1 MAGPGGTERKGAVLV
16 GGFVIAALI
25 LAVAAA
31 LFFGAG
37 RLFEQRLVVVSY
49 FDGSVGGLSIG
60 APVSFRGV
68 PVGRVERIQLQIMPK
83 EVSAQIA
90 VYMSLEPGV
99 VRLPDGQQTVLQV
112 PDFDRLNEIGLRA
125 QLVTLSLITGQLG
138 IQLDFRPE
146 TPARLL
152 ALDKTVPEIA
162 SIRSE
167 IQAVKDTIAEL
178 PLRDAVDKLIGT
190 LTAVQSLADVA
201 SKELGGMSDRV
212 GTTMDRLDDSL
223 DMATVVL
230 LGLEEE
236 VRTALRSVT
245 ALSDGAG
252 AEVGTTAA
260 DVRKV
265 LENADRT
272 LAQLSALTKTL
283 NQTIDGRSVL
293 RQDAESA
300 IRDLAVATR
309 ALRSFAEAIER
320 EPNLLILGR

>member
-16 GGFVIAALI
+16 GGFVIAALAV
-25 LAVAAA
+25 AVAAA

-37 RLFEQRLVVVSY
+37 RLWEQRLVVVSY
-49 FDGSVGGLSIG
+49 FDGSVGGLNIG

-68 PVGRVERIQLQIMPK
+68 PVGRVERIQLQVVP
-83 EVSAQIA
+83 EDVSAQIA

-99 VRLPDGQQTVLQV
+99 VRLPNGQETLLQV
-112 PDFDRLNEIGLRA
+112 PDFDKLGEIGLRA

-152 ALDKTVPEIA
+152 GLDDTVPEIA

-178 PLRDAVDKLIGT
+178 PLQEAVGKLIST
-190 LTAVQSLADVA
+190 LTAVQRLSDIAAD
-201 SKELGGMSDRV
+201 ELSGMSGRV

-236 VRTALRSVT
+236 TRTALRSVT

-272 LAQLSALTKTL
+272 LVELSTLTQTL
-283 NQTIDGRSVL
+283 NQTINGRSVL
-293 RQDAESA
+293 RQDVEAA
-300 IRDLAVATR
+300 ARDLAVATR
-309 ALRSFAEAIER
+309 ALRSFAETIER

>member
-1 MAGPGGTERKGAVLV
+1 MAGSGGAQRKGAVLV
-16 GGFVIAALI
+16 GGFVIAAI
-25 LAVAAA
+25 ALAVAAA

-37 RLFEQRLVVVSY
+37 RLWQQRLIVVSY

-68 PVGRVERIQLQIMPK
+68 PVGRVDRIQLQIVPE
-83 EVSAQIA
+83 EVAAQIA
-90 VYMSLEPGV
+90 VYMSLEPDV
-99 VRLPDGQQTVLQV
+99 VRLPDGSQTVLEV
-112 PDFDRLNEIGLRA
+112 PDFDKLDRLGLRA

-146 TPARLL
+146 APARLL
-152 ALDKTVPEIA
+152 GLDDTVPEIA

-178 PLRDAVDKLIGT
+178 PLREAVERLIGA
-190 LTAVQSLADVA
+190 LTAAQRLSDIAAD
-201 SKELGGMSDRV
+201 ELSGMSGRV
-212 GTTMDRLDDSL
+212 GATMDRLDDSL

-236 VRTALRSVT
+236 TRTALRSVT
-245 ALSDGAG
+245 ALSDGTG
-252 AEVGTTAA
+252 DEVGATAA
-260 DVRKV
+260 DIRKV

-272 LAQLSALTKTL
+272 LAELSTLTRTL

-293 RQDAESA
+293 RQDVESA
-300 IRDLAVATR
+300 ARDLAVATR
-309 ALRSFAEAIER
+309 ALRSFAETIER

>member
-1 MAGPGGTERKGAVLV
+1 MAGPDGTERKGAVLV
-16 GGFVIAALI
+16 GGFVIAALAV
-25 LAVAAA
+25 AVAAA

-37 RLFEQRLVVVSY
+37 RLWEQRLVVVSY

-68 PVGRVERIQLQIMPK
+68 PVGRVERIQLQIVP
-83 EVSAQIA
+83 EDVSAQIA

-99 VRLPDGQQTVLQV
+99 VRLPNGQETVLQV
-112 PDFDRLNEIGLRA
+112 PDFDKLGEIGLRA

-152 ALDKTVPEIA
+152 GLDDTVPEIA

-178 PLRDAVDKLIGT
+178 PLQEAVKKLIGT
-190 LTAVQSLADVA
+190 LTAVQRLSDIAAD
-201 SKELGGMSDRV
+201 ELSGMSGRV

-236 VRTALRSVT
+236 TRTALRSVT

-272 LAQLSALTKTL
+272 LVELSTLTQTL
-283 NQTIDGRSVL
+283 NQTINGRSVL
-293 RQDAESA
+293 RQDVEAA
-300 IRDLAVATR
+300 ARDLAVATR
-309 ALRSFAEAIER
+309 ALRSFAETIER

>member
-16 GGFVIAALI
+16 GGFVIAALAV
-25 LAVAAA
+25 AVAAA

-37 RLFEQRLVVVSY
+37 RLWEQRLVVVSY
-49 FDGSVGGLSIG
+49 FDGSVGGLNIG

-68 PVGRVERIQLQIMPK
+68 PVGRVERIQLQVVP
-83 EVSAQIA
+83 EDVSAQIA

-99 VRLPDGQQTVLQV
+99 VRLPNGQETLLQV
-112 PDFDRLNEIGLRA
+112 PDFDKLGEIGLRA

-152 ALDKTVPEIA
+152 GLDDTVPEIA

-178 PLRDAVDKLIGT
+178 PLQEAVGKLIST
-190 LTAVQSLADVA
+190 LTAVQRLSDIAAD
-201 SKELGGMSDRV
+201 ELSGMSGRV

-272 LAQLSALTKTL
+272 LVELSTLTQTL
-283 NQTIDGRSVL
+283 NQTINGRSVL
-293 RQDAESA
+293 RQDVEAA
-300 IRDLAVATR
+300 ARDLAVATR
-309 ALRSFAEAIER
+309 ALRSFAETIER

>member
-1 MAGPGGTERKGAVLV
+1 MAVGTERKGAVLV
-16 GGFVIAALI
+16 GGFVIAAI
-25 LAVAAA
+25 ALAVAAA

-37 RLFEQRLVVVSY
+37 RLWEQRLIAVSY

-68 PVGRVERIQLQIMPK
+68 PVGRVERIQLQISPG
-83 EVSAQIA
+83 EASAQIA
-90 VYMSLEPGV
+90 VYMSLETDV
-99 VRLPDGQQTVLQV
+99 VRLPNGNQAMLQV
-112 PDFDRLNEIGLRA
+112 PDFDKLGELGLRA

-138 IQLDFRPE
+138 VQLDFRPE
-146 TPARLL
+146 TPERLL
-152 ALDKTVPEIA
+152 ALDDSVPEIA

-178 PLRDAVDKLIGT
+178 PLREAVDKLIGT
-190 LTAVQSLADVA
+190 LTAVQRLADIA
-201 SKELGGMSDRV
+201 AEEMGGMSGRV

-252 AEVGTTAA
+252 EEVGATAA

-272 LAQLSALTKTL
+272 LAQLSALTETL
-283 NQTIDGRSVL
+283 NQTVDGRSVL

-320 EPNLLILGR
+320 DPNLLILGR

>member
-16 GGFVIAALI
+16 GGFVIAALAV
-25 LAVAAA
+25 AVAAA

-37 RLFEQRLVVVSY
+37 RLWEQRLVVVSY
-49 FDGSVGGLSIG
+49 FDGSVGGLNIG

-68 PVGRVERIQLQIMPK
+68 PVGRVERIQLQVVP
-83 EVSAQIA
+83 EDVSAQIA

-99 VRLPDGQQTVLQV
+99 VRLPNGQETLLQV
-112 PDFDRLNEIGLRA
+112 PDFDKLGEIGLRA

-152 ALDKTVPEIA
+152 GLDDTVPEIA

-178 PLRDAVDKLIGT
+178 PLQEAVGKLIST
-190 LTAVQSLADVA
+190 LTAVQRLSDIAAD
-201 SKELGGMSDRV
+201 ELSGMSGRV

-236 VRTALRSVT
+236 TRTALRSVT
-245 ALSDGAG
+245 AFSDGAG

-272 LAQLSALTKTL
+272 LAQLSTLTQTL
-283 NQTIDGRSVL
+283 NQTINGRSVL
-293 RQDAESA
+293 RQDVESA
-300 IRDLAVATR
+300 ARDLAVATR
-309 ALRSFAEAIER
+309 ALRSFAETIER